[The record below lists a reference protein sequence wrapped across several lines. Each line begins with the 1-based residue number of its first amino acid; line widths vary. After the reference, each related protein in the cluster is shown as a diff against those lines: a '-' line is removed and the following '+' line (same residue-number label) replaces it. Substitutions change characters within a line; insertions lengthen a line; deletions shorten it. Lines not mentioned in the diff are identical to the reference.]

1 MNEFQRKI
9 ELQSSDDLQ
18 FLVSNIRRAARG
30 KIDQDLPPLRGEDAI
45 RTQVERIVSQ
55 YIEDVVK
62 NISANIT
69 INGLEPTEVI
79 IDTILKLKL
88 DETKTKRAGT
98 VLEIEEYESFN
109 TRLFQQA
116 QKLAQEEEDLI
127 EEIARL
133 RRTVPAK
140 IVESVKTEF
149 KEGIEANEAA
159 LKTLKE
165 HVELSSVVKS
175 SVLNI
180 TALEREEAI
189 EKDWDK
195 SIQGLANLMRS
206 IPEMVAK
213 KVRTEEVE
221 KYLTQDEQL

>member
-30 KIDQDLPPLRGEDAI
+30 KIDEDLPPLEGEDTI
-45 RTQVERIVSQ
+45 RKQVERIVSQ
-55 YIEDVVK
+55 TRQQK
-62 NISANIT
+62 KFS
-69 INGLEPTEVI
+69 
-79 IDTILKLKL
+79 
-88 DETKTKRAGT
+88 AGT
-98 VLEIEEYESFN
+98 ASEIEEYEPFN

-133 RRTVPAK
+133 RRTVPPK

-149 KEGIEANEAA
+149 KEGLDANEAA

-165 HVELSSVVKS
+165 NIELSSEVRS
-175 SVLNI
+175 TVLDI
-180 TALEREEAI
+180 AALEREEAI
-189 EKDWDK
+189 EKGWDK

-213 KVRTEEVE
+213 KVRMEEVE
-221 KYLTQDEQL
+221 KYLTQDKKL